1 MNTSIGL
8 DERERAAERSAARR
22 DGAGGGAAALSARG
36 AKAMRG
42 RRAELLVTAPSFAWL
57 ALFFAVPALIVL
69 AFTFHGH
76 TANGGVGEWSLS
88 TWKELVD
95 PDYPAIVWNTLR
107 ISFVVTA
114 WCILLA
120 LPCAYAIARMNKKW
134 RAVVAGSIMLPF
146 WTSFVVRV
154 FAWKTMLH
162 PDGWLQACYLAWLK
176 TCDWLFNWLPGF
188 AQRFLEWIGF
198 ASAAP
203 VDPATSTILDSE
215 AAVVLVS
222 VYSFLPFA
230 IMPIYTAAEK
240 FDFSLLEAAR
250 DLGAHGFYAF
260 RKIFVPGIRQGIV
273 SAVLMVFIP
282 AIGSYVI
289 PQMLGGTDCVLIG
302 NKIFMRA
309 MQNRNIPHASALATL
324 MAVSVL
330 VPLAAAVYWKK
341 RQDARGRRR
350 LERETARLLLDGS
363 GGAR

>member
-1 MNTSIGL
+1 MK
-8 DERERAAERSAARR
+8 DSAKP
-22 DGAGGGAAALSARG
+22 S
-36 AKAMRG
+36 
-42 RRAELLVTAPSFAWL
+42 RAEWLVTLPSFVWL
-57 ALFFAVPALIVL
+57 MLFFAIPALIVL

-88 TWKELVD
+88 TWRELVD
-95 PDYPAIVWNTLR
+95 PDYPTIVWKTIR
-107 ISFVVTA
+107 VSFEVTA

-120 LPCAYAIARMNKKW
+120 LPCAYAIARLPKRW
-134 RAVVAGSIMLPF
+134 RAIVAGSIMLPF

-162 PDGWLQACYLAWLK
+162 PDGWLQTCYHAYLHFKYWLCAWVPGMHVPTAGAGQANDCLIGIAGCAIDAAK
-176 TCDWLFNWLPGF
+176 T
-188 AQRFLEWIGF
+188 
-198 ASAAP
+198 
-203 VDPATSTILDSE
+203 TIIDSE
-215 AAVVLVS
+215 VAVVLVS

-250 DLGAHGFYAF
+250 DLGAKNFYAF
-260 RKIFVPGIRQGIV
+260 RKIFIPGIWQGIV

-289 PQMLGGTDCVLIG
+289 PQMLGGTDCILIG

-324 MAVSVL
+324 MAVSVF
-330 VPLAAAVYWKK
+330 VPMGIAMWWKK
-341 RQDARGRRR
+341 RQAARDRKR
-350 LERETARLLLDGS
+350 LEVRTAQLMAT
-363 GGAR
+363 GGMG

>member
-1 MNTSIGL
+1 MKKNPLRS
-8 DERERAAERSAARR
+8 RQAEW
-22 DGAGGGAAALSARG
+22 
-36 AKAMRG
+36 
-42 RRAELLVTAPSFAWL
+42 LVTAPSFLWL
-57 ALFFAVPALIVL
+57 LLFFAIPAVIVL

-76 TANGGVGEWSLS
+76 TANGGVGDWSLS
-88 TWKELVD
+88 TWRELVD

-107 ISFVVTA
+107 LSFEVTV
-114 WCILLA
+114 WCIVLA
-120 LPCAYAIARMNKKW
+120 LPCAYAIARMNKRW
-134 RAVVAGSIMLPF
+134 RAIVAGSIMLPF

-162 PDGWLQACYLAWLK
+162 PDGWLQSCYLTFLQVREWLF
-176 TCDWLFNWLPGF
+176 DWLP
-188 AQRFLEWIGF
+188 AFLQNFLVFVGF
-198 ASAAP
+198 ASSAP
-203 VDPATSTILDSE
+203 VDPASSTILDSE

-240 FDFSLLEAAR
+240 FDFALLEAAR
-250 DLGAHGFYAF
+250 DLGAKGFYAF

-289 PQMLGGTDCVLIG
+289 PQMLGGTNCILIG

-330 VPLAAAVYWKK
+330 VPLGLAMWWKA
-341 RQDARGRRR
+341 RQNARDRKR
-350 LERETARLLLDGS
+350 LEAETARMTLTR
-363 GGAR
+363 GGAA

>member
-1 MNTSIGL
+1 MKNSL
-8 DERERAAERSAARR
+8 RSKKAEW
-22 DGAGGGAAALSARG
+22 
-36 AKAMRG
+36 
-42 RRAELLVTAPSFAWL
+42 LVTAPSFLWL
-57 ALFFAVPALIVL
+57 ALFFAVPAVIVL

-76 TANGGVGEWSLS
+76 TANGGVGDWSMS
-88 TWKELVD
+88 TWRELVD

-107 ISFVVTA
+107 ISFEVTV
-114 WCILLA
+114 WSILLA
-120 LPCAYAIARMNKKW
+120 LPCAYAIARMNSTW
-134 RAVVAGSIMLPF
+134 RAIVAGSIMLPF

-162 PDGWLQACYLAWLK
+162 PDGWLQTCYFTWLRVK
-176 TCDWLFNWLPGF
+176 DWLFDWLPG
-188 AQRFLEWIGF
+188 AVQQFLTWTGF
-198 ASAAP
+198 ASSAP
-203 VDPATSTILDSE
+203 LDPASSTILDSE

-250 DLGAHGFYAF
+250 DLGAKNFYAF
-260 RKIFVPGIRQGIV
+260 RKIFIPGIRQGIV

-289 PQMLGGTDCVLIG
+289 PQMLGGTDCILIG

-309 MQNRNIPHASALATL
+309 MQNRNIPHASALAVL

-330 VPLAAAVYWKK
+330 VPMGLAMYWRK
-341 RQDARGRRR
+341 RQETRARKR
-350 LERETARLLLDGS
+350 LEAETA
-363 GGAR
+363 ARMTNAREGVLS

>member
-1 MNTSIGL
+1 MKNPL
-8 DERERAAERSAARR
+8 RS
-22 DGAGGGAAALSARG
+22 
-36 AKAMRG
+36 K
-42 RRAELLVTAPSFAWL
+42 RAEWLVTMPSFLWL
-57 ALFFAVPALIVL
+57 ALFFAIPALIVL

-76 TANGGVGEWSLS
+76 DVNGGVGDWSMS
-88 TWKELVD
+88 TWRELVN

-107 ISFVVTA
+107 ISFVVTV
-114 WCILLA
+114 WCIILA
-120 LPCAYAIARMNKKW
+120 LPCAYAIARMNSKW
-134 RAVVAGSIMLPF
+134 RALIAGAIMLPF

-162 PDGWLQACYLAWLK
+162 PDGWVQACYIVWLRVREWMF
-176 TCDWLFNWLPGF
+176 DWLPEFL
-188 AQRFLEWIGF
+188 QRFFIWIGA
-198 ASAAP
+198 ASAES
-203 VDPATSTILDSE
+203 VDPASSTILDSE

-222 VYSFLPFA
+222 VYSLLPFA

-250 DLGAHGFYAF
+250 DLGARSFYAF
-260 RKIFVPGIRQGIV
+260 RKIFIPGIRQGVV

-309 MQNRNIPHASALATL
+309 IQNRNIPHASALATL

-330 VPLAAAVYWKK
+330 VPIALAMWWKR
-341 RQDARGRRR
+341 RQDARDRKR
-350 LERETARLLLDGS
+350 LENQTAKLILGGS
-363 GGAR
+363 GGSLR

>member
-1 MNTSIGL
+1 MRNPL
-8 DERERAAERSAARR
+8 RS
-22 DGAGGGAAALSARG
+22 
-36 AKAMRG
+36 K
-42 RRAELLVTAPSFAWL
+42 RAEWFVTLPSFLWL
-57 ALFFAVPALIVL
+57 ALFFAVPALIVF

-76 TANGGVGEWSLS
+76 DANGGVGEWSFE
-88 TWKELVD
+88 TWRELVN

-107 ISFVVTA
+107 ISFEVTV
-114 WCILLA
+114 WCIILA
-120 LPCAYAIARMNKKW
+120 LPCAYAIARMNPRW
-134 RAVVAGSIMLPF
+134 RAIVAGAIMLPF

-162 PDGWLQACYLAWLK
+162 PDGWLQSCYLVWLRVREWMF
-176 TCDWLFNWLPGF
+176 DWLPGF
-188 AQRFLEWIGF
+188 LQKFFVWIGV
-198 ASAAP
+198 ASAGP
-203 VDPATSTILDSE
+203 VDSASSTILDSE

-222 VYSFLPFA
+222 VYSLLPFA

-250 DLGAHGFYAF
+250 DLGARSFYAF
-260 RKIFVPGIRQGIV
+260 RKIFLPGIRQGVV

-309 MQNRNIPHASALATL
+309 IQNRNIPHASALATL

-330 VPLAAAVYWKK
+330 VPIALAMWWKR
-341 RQDARGRRR
+341 RQDARDRKR
-350 LERETARLLLDGS
+350 LESQTAKLML
-363 GGAR
+363 GGGGGLR

>member
-1 MNTSIGL
+1 MKNPL
-8 DERERAAERSAARR
+8 RS
-22 DGAGGGAAALSARG
+22 
-36 AKAMRG
+36 K
-42 RRAELLVTAPSFAWL
+42 RAEWLVTLPSFLWL
-57 ALFFAVPALIVL
+57 ALFFAIPALIVL

-76 TANGGVGEWSLS
+76 DVNGGVGDWSMS
-88 TWKELVD
+88 TWRELVN

-107 ISFVVTA
+107 ISFVVTV
-114 WCILLA
+114 WCIILA
-120 LPCAYAIARMNKKW
+120 LPCAYAIARMNSCW
-134 RAVVAGSIMLPF
+134 RALIAGAIMLPF

-162 PDGWLQACYLAWLK
+162 PDGWVQACYIVWLRVREWMF
-176 TCDWLFNWLPGF
+176 DWLPEFL
-188 AQRFLEWIGF
+188 QRFFIWIGA
-198 ASAAP
+198 ASAES
-203 VDPATSTILDSE
+203 VDPASSTILDSE

-222 VYSFLPFA
+222 VYSLLPFA

-250 DLGAHGFYAF
+250 DLGARSFYAF
-260 RKIFVPGIRQGIV
+260 RKIFIPGIRQGVV

-309 MQNRNIPHASALATL
+309 IQNRNIPHASALATL

-330 VPLAAAVYWKK
+330 VPIALAMWWKR
-341 RQDARGRRR
+341 RQDARDRKR
-350 LERETARLLLDGS
+350 LENQTAKLILGGS
-363 GGAR
+363 GGSLR